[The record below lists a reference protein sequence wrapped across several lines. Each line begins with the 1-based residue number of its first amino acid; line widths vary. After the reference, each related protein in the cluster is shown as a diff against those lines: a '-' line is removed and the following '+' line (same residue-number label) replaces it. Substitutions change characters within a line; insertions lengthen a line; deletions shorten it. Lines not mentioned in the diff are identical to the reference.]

1 VAGSAR
7 LGRTAVVG
15 RGLLDAA
22 LRTPS
27 GRLHPAALRQ
37 PVHRPR
43 IRAGEHALRSTTV
56 VTVASPKSVGV
67 AFLLTLLFGPLGMFY
82 STVSGALIML
92 GVFLVGGL
100 LFGIITSDPDDLGRA
115 DAGSK
120 KSASIGCGPCLDG

>member
-1 VAGSAR
+1 MN
-7 LGRTAVVG
+7 
-15 RGLLDAA
+15 
-22 LRTPS
+22 TPY
-27 GRLHPAALRQ
+27 G
-37 PVHRPR
+37 
-43 IRAGEHALRSTTV
+43 STTV

-92 GVFLVGGL
+92 GVFFVGGL